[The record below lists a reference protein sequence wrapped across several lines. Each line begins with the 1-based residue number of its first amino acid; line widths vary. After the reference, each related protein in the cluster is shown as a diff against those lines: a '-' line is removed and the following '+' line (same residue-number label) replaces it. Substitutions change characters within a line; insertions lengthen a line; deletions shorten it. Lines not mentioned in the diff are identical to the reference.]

1 MKLATALTERSDLQ
15 RRIIELGN
23 RLNHNAKVMEGDT
36 PAEDPAE
43 LLKEL
48 DRDIARLQ
56 ELIAKI
62 NLTNNATVK
71 DGVTLTELLARR
83 DCQKMRITTLRQ
95 FLDNASARVDRYTKT
110 EIKIESTVAVAKL
123 QKQLDKY
130 SEELRKTEET
140 IQELNWTT
148 ELI

>member
-56 ELIAKI
+56 ELIAKRY
-62 NLTNNATVK
+62 LQGYK
-71 DGVTLTELLARR
+71 PCPYLLLLSSSVLQFRHPF
-83 DCQKMRITTLRQ
+83 RQ
-95 FLDNASARVDRYTKT
+95 GLQMV
-110 EIKIESTVAVAKL
+110 ESHT
-123 QKQLDKY
+123 
-130 SEELRKTEET
+130 S
-140 IQELNWTT
+140 
-148 ELI
+148 